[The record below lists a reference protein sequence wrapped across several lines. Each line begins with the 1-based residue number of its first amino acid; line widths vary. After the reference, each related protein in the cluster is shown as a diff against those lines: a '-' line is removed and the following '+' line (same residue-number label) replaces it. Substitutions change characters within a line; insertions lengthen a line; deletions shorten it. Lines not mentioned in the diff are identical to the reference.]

1 MKKLRSFHEEHL
13 SVEHTFSLFDQIAY
27 YESLWEGEPSVY
39 RDYSTTK
46 AHVLEL
52 EACLDAQ
59 PKVWTLTHIDA
70 VPDNF
75 LFVEK
80 NGGTEMTG
88 NMRACRMHMWIW
100 RCSAFTP
107 CMTVRRWMR

>member
-52 EACLDAQ
+52 EAYLEAQ
-59 PKVWTLTHIDA
+59 PKVWTLLFYGRLSAGGAHEDLRIHCGVRA
-70 VPDNF
+70 
-75 LFVEK
+75 FVEQL
-80 NGGTEMTG
+80 
-88 NMRACRMHMWIW
+88 
-100 RCSAFTP
+100 
-107 CMTVRRWMR
+107 V